1 MRKPGRAAVGVCQ
14 KPCRH
19 MLEVG
24 KIDLG
29 AAALFR
35 GVGPVKAQ
43 RQLKQRPHGR
53 RRRTHIAQQFL
64 TCVRQKLRVLFDL
77 RLTHIA
83 HCLYVFGKLRVW
95 RFRQPAEV
103 RKFYRQKAFG
113 PVPALVEG
121 AGKIPELQR
130 GLGDARPVFFGDFL
144 LRRSLAHKKL
154 HSVCP
159 VLGGHFDVFQY
170 LGAPGSLSRVVR
182 FKFICRHLPRSPVLW
197 SCVAL
202 HFSVYAHDELSQALI
217 VAPPAHGVGK
227 EAEALVGRLIALVHD
242 ALEHRGLYSLGP
254 VLLDDP
260 KLRREPRRVAVF
272 AQEALAEAVDGA
284 YLRPLAQRALAA
296 QAAVIWLR
304 RKTQGDLVHDAA
316 AKLRRRGLGEGYD
329 KKAVDIRVVGYPR
342 QQPLGEHLGLAAA
355 GRRRNEHR
363 PAAGEYSVA
372 LGSRRSEFSH
382 FPRLLQECSTPLLR
396 QGAASDAYAR
406 RFRRR

>member
-1 MRKPGRAAVGVCQ
+1 
-14 KPCRH
+14 

-53 RRRTHIAQQFL
+53 RRRTHIAKQLL

-217 VAPPAHGVGK
+217 VAPSAHGVGK
-227 EAEALVGRLIALVHD
+227 EAKALVGRLIALVHD
-242 ALEHRGLYSLGP
+242 ALEHRGLYRLGP

-316 AKLRRRGLGEGYD
+316 AKLCRRGLGEGYD
-329 KKAVDIRVVGYPR
+329 QKAVYVRVVGYP
-342 QQPLGEHLGLAAA
+342 
-355 GRRRNEHR
+355 
-363 PAAGEYSVA
+363 
-372 LGSRRSEFSH
+372 
-382 FPRLLQECSTPLLR
+382 
-396 QGAASDAYAR
+396 
-406 RFRRR
+406 